1 MNETNTQRIATWG
14 GIGTNVNTNS
24 IDEVLK
30 LAKLDYTVDLQPV
43 FTKIGEKEVDIPSR
57 RAVVRNDGHV
67 YNTVS
72 SSYVPIQNKEAFD
85 FLHSI
90 DSDIRYV
97 KGGETAGGLIYII
110 GELREMDILGDKF
123 KLYAIFQNSHNA
135 RYQLAATICPLR
147 IVCQN
152 QFNISFKESES
163 TILIRHT
170 KNIGNKVAVAAETLR
185 NINEYTKSFE
195 EHAKKFAQQK
205 ITPDGVEKF
214 LDFMFPERPNM
225 TQASIERLELEK
237 AKFMK
242 AYNTDDNQNFQGT
255 AWGLINGLTDY
266 ITHSTFTRKVEN
278 ADEKKFVST
287 ILDPKKLNNAITFIG
302 SSMV

>member
-1 MNETNTQRIATWG
+1 MNETTSRIATWG
-14 GIGTNVNTNS
+14 GIGTRVNTTS

-30 LAKLDYTVDLQPV
+30 AANLDYTVELSPV
-43 FTKIGEKEVDIPSR
+43 YTKIGDVETDIPSR
-57 RAVVRNDGHV
+57 RAVVRSDGHV

-90 DSDIRYV
+90 DSEIKYV
-97 KGGETAGGLIYII
+97 RAGETHSGLIYII
-110 GELREMDILGDKF
+110 GELREMNILGDEF

-135 RYQLAATICPLR
+135 RYQLAATVCPLR

-152 QFNISFKESES
+152 QFNISFRDSES
-163 TILIRHT
+163 TVLIRHT
-170 KNIGNKVAVAAETLR
+170 KNIGNKVAIAAETLR
-185 NINEYTKSFE
+185 NINEYAQSFE
-195 EHAKKFAQQK
+195 EYAKKFSQQK
-205 ITPDGVEKF
+205 ITPANLEKF
-214 LDFMFPERPNM
+214 LNFMFPERPNM
-225 TQASIERLELEK
+225 TQASIEKLALEK
-237 AKFMK
+237 ARFMK
-242 AYNTDDNQNFQGT
+242 AYDCDDNQNFKGS

-278 ADEKKFVST
+278 AEEKKFITT
-287 ILDPKKLNNAITFIG
+287 ILDPKSLNNAIAFIG